1 MKNKLL
7 ILAMG
12 FALTTQMIMA
22 QVPSYV
28 PLMKLSIKNLRIRK
42 AASRYLQA

>member
-1 MKNKLL
+1 MKTL
-7 ILAMG
+7 ILLLPVL
-12 FALTTQMIMA
+12 FTTTSFA